1 MSEPKKADKTKTK
14 RAPHRTKV
22 DYYEYEKPVYEAYI
36 SEERKKELIEELK
49 RNIEKKDSTIPHYK
63 ILDIAKD
70 NDDELDFMYDWL
82 ESKHITIRGLNR
94 NFFKRSSK
102 F

>member
-1 MSEPKKADKTKTK
+1 MSEPKKTDNTKTK

-22 DYYEYEKPVYEAYI
+22 EFYEYEKPMYEPNV

-49 RNIEKKDSTIPHYK
+49 RNIEKKDSTIAHFK
-63 ILDIAKD
+63 ILDIGQD
-70 NDDELDFMYDWL
+70 NDDELDFMYEWL
-82 ESKHITIRGLNR
+82 GDNNITIRGLNR
-94 NFFKRSSK
+94 NFFKRY